1 MEKKYGVRM
10 YEFYIHKYNLGV
22 CVFFKGTAA
31 TVTVSVNYYK
41 VKGDIYYFLHHPFY
55 NPLIASLTLTGW
67 DSLLDWG
74 TKTFI
79 PQ

>member
-31 TVTVSVNYYK
+31 TVAVSVNYYK
-41 VKGDIYYFLHHPFY
+41 VKGDIYYFL
-55 NPLIASLTLTGW
+55 LSLFILCIYC
-67 DSLLDWG
+67 SLSML
-74 TKTFI
+74 
-79 PQ
+79 